1 MARSAS
7 KRARKTARAK
17 KAAGKSRRPMLR
29 RSAAP
34 KAGKAAKKKAPKAK
48 KAQPVPAMY
57 GSITPHLIV
66 SPARDA
72 IAFYTQAF
80 GAKPGMV
87 MDGPGGVIMHAELK
101 IGDSIVMLAD
111 EQPPMS
117 PQASA
122 RKSPKNL
129 GGTASAV
136 MLYVKDADATYAKAV
151 AAGATGVMPP
161 VDMFWGDRFGQI
173 EDPFG
178 HVWSIA
184 THLKDMTA
192 KEMKAAAMAA
202 GPPPPEA

>member
-1 MARSAS
+1 MARSAPRS
-7 KRARKTARAK
+7 ARKTARAK
-17 KAAGKSRRPMLR
+17 KAPVKAARRPAAR
-29 RSAAP
+29 KAAP
-34 KAGKAAKKKAPKAK
+34 RKTAKKASKPK
-48 KAQPVPAMY
+48 KAQPVPALY

-72 IAFYTQAF
+72 MAFYAQAF
-80 GAKPGMV
+80 GAKRGLV

-111 EQPPMS
+111 EQPPMT
-117 PQASA
+117 PHASA
-122 RKSPKNL
+122 RKSPRNM
-129 GGTASAV
+129 GGTTSAV

-161 VDMFWGDRFGQI
+161 MDMFWGDRFGQV

-192 KEMKAAAMAA
+192 KEMQAAAMAA
-202 GPPPPEA
+202 GPPPSEA